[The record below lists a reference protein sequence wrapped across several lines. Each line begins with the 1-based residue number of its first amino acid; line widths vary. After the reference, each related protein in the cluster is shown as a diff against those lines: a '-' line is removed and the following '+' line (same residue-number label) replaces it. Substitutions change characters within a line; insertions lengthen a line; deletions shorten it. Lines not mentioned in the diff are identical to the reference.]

1 MNTRALALVLILAT
15 STLAGCTSGD
25 PDAGGTDEISPEMIQ
40 SMIEN
45 MSANISIEFP
55 NEPPSIY
62 YETGEFGYWGD
73 NYSYDKGTFTEVS
86 SGSST
91 WVGTPSNWID
101 VMTIDRAEGE
111 LIRLISIDIVGMI
124 NETYEFEHSENA
136 DRYPSGRWFNVYS
149 ISDSSPDHDWEIDC
163 ANGINET
170 FSGTE
175 WYHDDMVQPSTYSD
189 VYNMFPFSGSECS
202 FTLNFR
208 SAVEFEI
215 VKWSVIYSV
224 EQISEG
230 PHN

>member
-15 STLAGCTSGD
+15 STLAGCTAGD

-55 NEPPSIY
+55 NESPSIY

-73 NYSYDKGTFTEVS
+73 NYTYDKGTFTEVS

-91 WVGTPSNWID
+91 WVGTPPNWID

-111 LIRLISIDIVGMI
+111 LIRLISIDFVGMI
-124 NETYEFEHSENA
+124 NETYEFEHSSDV
-136 DRYPSGRWFNVYS
+136 DRYPSGQWFNVLRIEGS
-149 ISDSSPDHDWEIDC
+149 QAVHDWEIDC

-170 FSGTE
+170 FETFSGTGS
-175 WYHDDMVQPSTYSD
+175 YHMVDS
-189 VYNMFPFSGSECS
+189 NMFPYSGSECS

-208 SAVEFEI
+208 SEIEFEI

>member
-15 STLAGCTSGD
+15 STLAGCTAGD

-111 LIRLISIDIVGMI
+111 LIRLISIDFVGMI
-124 NETYEFEHSENA
+124 NETYEFEYSGYA
-136 DRYPSGRWFNVYS
+136 DDYPSGQWFSVYQ
-149 ISDSSPDHDWEIDC
+149 IGDSQADHDWEIDC

-170 FSGTE
+170 FPSTA
-175 WYHDDMVQPSTYSD
+175 WYYDNMVQPNTYSD
-189 VYNMFPFSGSECS
+189 FSNMFPFSGSECS

-208 SAVEFEI
+208 SKVEFEI

>member
-73 NYSYDKGTFTEVS
+73 NYSYDNENT

-111 LIRLISIDIVGMI
+111 LIRLISIDFVGMI
-124 NETYEFEHSENA
+124 NETYEFENSGDA
-136 DRYPSGRWFNVYS
+136 DQYPSGQWFSVYRIDGS
-149 ISDSSPDHDWEIDC
+149 QPDQDWEIYC

-170 FSGTE
+170 FPSTA
-175 WYHDDMVQPSTYSD
+175 WYFDNMVQPNTYSD
-189 VYNMFPFSGSECS
+189 FSNMFPFSGSECS

-208 SAVEFEI
+208 SEVEFEI

>member
-1 MNTRALALVLILAT
+1 MT
-15 STLAGCTSGD
+15 
-25 PDAGGTDEISPEMIQ
+25 
-40 SMIEN
+40 
-45 MSANISIEFP
+45 ISI
-55 NEPPSIY
+55 
-62 YETGEFGYWGD
+62 
-73 NYSYDKGTFTEVS
+73 
-86 SGSST
+86 
-91 WVGTPSNWID
+91 
-101 VMTIDRAEGE
+101 
-111 LIRLISIDIVGMI
+111 L
-124 NETYEFEHSENA
+124 
-136 DRYPSGRWFNVYS
+136 
-149 ISDSSPDHDWEIDC
+149 DSSPDHDWEIDC

-208 SAVEFEI
+208 SKVEFEI

>member
-15 STLAGCTSGD
+15 SNLAGCTSGD

-73 NYSYDKGTFTEVS
+73 DYSYDKGDS
-86 SGSST
+86 SWAGI
-91 WVGTPSNWID
+91 PSNWID

-111 LIRLISIDIVGMI
+111 LIRLISIDFVGMI
-124 NETYEFEHSENA
+124 NETYEFEHSSDA
-136 DRYPSGRWFNVYS
+136 DRYPSGQWFNVYS
-149 ISDSSPDHDWEIDC
+149 IEGSQPARDWEIDC

-170 FSGTE
+170 FSGTG
-175 WYHDDMVQPSTYSD
+175 WYHDDMVQPNTYSD

-208 SAVEFEI
+208 SEVEFEI

>member
-73 NYSYDKGTFTEVS
+73 DYSYDKGDS
-86 SGSST
+86 SWAGI
-91 WVGTPSNWID
+91 PSNWID

-111 LIRLISIDIVGMI
+111 LIRLISIDFVGMI
-124 NETYEFEHSENA
+124 NETYEFENSGDA
-136 DRYPSGRWFNVYS
+136 DQYPSGQWFSVYRIDGS
-149 ISDSSPDHDWEIDC
+149 QPDQDWEIYC

-170 FSGTE
+170 FPSTA
-175 WYHDDMVQPSTYSD
+175 WYFDNMVQPNTYSD
-189 VYNMFPFSGSECS
+189 FSNMFPFSGSECS

-208 SAVEFEI
+208 SEVEFEI

>member
-55 NEPPSIY
+55 YEPPSIY

-73 NYSYDKGTFTEVS
+73 DYSYDKGDS
-86 SGSST
+86 SWAGI
-91 WVGTPSNWID
+91 PSNWID

-111 LIRLISIDIVGMI
+111 LIRLISIDFVGMI
-124 NETYEFEHSENA
+124 NETYEFENSGDA
-136 DRYPSGRWFNVYS
+136 DQYPSGQWFSVYRIDGS
-149 ISDSSPDHDWEIDC
+149 QPDQDWEIYC

-170 FSGTE
+170 FPSTA
-175 WYHDDMVQPSTYSD
+175 WYFDNMVQPNTYSD
-189 VYNMFPFSGSECS
+189 FSNMFPFSGSECS

-208 SAVEFEI
+208 SEVEFEI

>member
-15 STLAGCTSGD
+15 STLAGCTAGD

-73 NYSYDKGTFTEVS
+73 DYSYDKGTWTEVS
-86 SGSST
+86 SGSWT

-111 LIRLISIDIVGMI
+111 LIRLISIDFVGMI
-124 NETYEFEHSENA
+124 NETYEFEYPGHA
-136 DRYPSGRWFNVYS
+136 DDYLDFGF
-149 ISDSSPDHDWEIDC
+149 
-163 ANGINET
+163 
-170 FSGTE
+170 
-175 WYHDDMVQPSTYSD
+175 
-189 VYNMFPFSGSECS
+189 
-202 FTLNFR
+202 FTR
-208 SAVEFEI
+208 SRL
-215 VKWSVIYSV
+215 
-224 EQISEG
+224 G
-230 PHN
+230 NRLC

>member
-15 STLAGCTSGD
+15 STLAGCTAGD
-25 PDAGGTDEISPEMIQ
+25 PDAGGTDEISPEMFQ

-73 NYSYDKGTFTEVS
+73 DYSYDKGTWTQVS
-86 SGSST
+86 SGSWT

-111 LIRLISIDIVGMI
+111 LIRLISIDFVGMI
-124 NETYEFEHSENA
+124 NETYEFENSGHA
-136 DRYPSGRWFNVYS
+136 DDYPSGQWFSVYRIEGS
-149 ISDSSPDHDWEIDC
+149 QTDHDWEIDC

-170 FSGTE
+170 FSSTA
-175 WYHDDMVQPSTYSD
+175 WYYDNMVQPNPNDFS
-189 VYNMFPFSGSECS
+189 NMFPFSGSKCS

-208 SAVEFEI
+208 SQVELEI